1 MKYKQ
6 IYENMPID
14 ESWTIEE
21 DRERFINEI
30 AEIAFGEDAIE
41 RGYDLDEVI
50 QRIQDFSDA
59 TNPILIE
66 DAQKVADELSIDLK
80 SLSDDDLIHCRQDLV
95 DQTYKIMEAL
105 DEMGTEDL

>member
-6 IYENMPID
+6 MYEDMPID

-30 AEIAFGEDAIE
+30 AEIAFGENAIE

-50 QRIQDFSDA
+50 EKIQEFSDNA
-59 TNPILIE
+59 LKWEEKE
-66 DAQKVADELSIDLK
+66 D
-80 SLSDDDLIHCRQDLV
+80 
-95 DQTYKIMEAL
+95 
-105 DEMGTEDL
+105 G